1 MFLYHINIGSNIGDS
16 RSAVE
21 RAVAALSGITELP
34 LRRSSFVESDPW
46 DFDSPNRFTNLAV
59 DVFSSLSPLPF
70 LAEIQRI
77 EREISPASH
86 RNPDGTYRDRLLDL
100 DLIFA
105 LRFPSPSLP
114 SSTSLLP
121 STSLPP
127 SISLPPSTSLPPS
140 ISHFDYLLSTGD
152 FIRLNT
158 PELILPHPRA
168 HLRDFVLIPLL
179 ELHPTFPLS
188 WL

>member
-127 SISLPPSTSLPPS
+127 ST
-140 ISHFDYLLSTGD
+140 SHFDYLLSTGD

>member
-1 MFLYHINIGSNIGDS
+1 M
-16 RSAVE
+16 E

-46 DFDSPNRFTNLAV
+46 GFDSPNRFTNLAV
-59 DVFSSLSPLPF
+59 DVYSSLAPLSF
-70 LAEIQRI
+70 FAEIQRI

-127 SISLPPSTSLPPS
+127 ST
-140 ISHFDYLLSTGD
+140 SHFDYLLSTGD